1 MRKGAAREKTVDRRG
16 HSENIKGE
24 NMKLSVEAKVAAAV
38 AAGFIALTAGAI
50 AQRQT
55 GDANKDATST
65 MSQQREDRQDARE
78 QRGDRQDAR
87 EQKGDRQDAREQ
99 RGDRQEARGQRED
112 RRAAHRQRQQR
123 FQNKSTKG
131 KRG

>member
-1 MRKGAAREKTVDRRG
+1 VLSLIQRRRKRAAREKTVDQRG
-16 HSENIKGE
+16 GNEKIKGE

-50 AQRQT
+50 AQGQT

-65 MSQQREDRQDARE
+65 MSQQRES
-78 QRGDRQDAR
+78 
-87 EQKGDRQDAREQ
+87 RQDAREQ
-99 RGDRQEARGQRED
+99 RGDRQEAREQQED
-112 RRAAHRQRQQR
+112 RRQAHRQRQQR

>member
-1 MRKGAAREKTVDRRG
+1 VLSLIQRRRKGAAREKTVDRRG
-16 HSENIKGE
+16 HSENIKEE
-24 NMKLSVEAKVAAAV
+24 NMKLSVEAKVAAAA

-50 AQRQT
+50 AQGQT

-65 MSQQREDRQDARE
+65 MSQQRE
-78 QRGDRQDAR
+78 DRQDAR

-112 RRAAHRQRQQR
+112 RREAHRQRQQR